1 MAGPSGARKTSRS
14 TANPVRG
21 NGRYREEQ
29 LDQVLAAL
37 SGGDW
42 AAARAICAEML
53 ESDLESP
60 GIVLE
65 QLAISEFMLGSF
77 DQVGIAAERA
87 FRAYIQEG
95 DELAAI
101 RVATHLVSLR
111 ELLGDWPA
119 ARGWDRRGWRL
130 LEGIGPCLER
140 GYHALALVG
149 CNVHDPRVLSERAD
163 LALGVAR
170 QFKDHQLGLRALAD
184 KGLALICQ
192 GGVDEGFGLLDEV
205 MVAVAAGEMQNPE
218 LLVPTICALM
228 SACERTGDRGR
239 AEYWGG
245 IVEKDPRL
253 QIGGATTAHCQIAY
267 GVVDSI
273 RGRWGSAEARLL
285 KAMAVESTGMY
296 QKSVSRAKLAELCI
310 QQGRYQEAEELLRGY
325 EDEFDVAP
333 VLASLCMIR
342 ADYDGAASLLRTYTR
357 GLGADCMRLAPALA
371 ILVDL
376 ELRREDLPAA
386 SRAVRRLLSLE
397 EECSSNEIRAMA
409 RLAAARI
416 AAHKGAYERALD
428 ELDTALTLLMHR
440 DRPLLA
446 AQVRL
451 ELARVLAS
459 AGQQTSARLEA
470 EASLSAFGNLGAAPE
485 VAAGEEFLEVLRS
498 SAEAAA
504 QGDRVIKL
512 RLSERLNEKLTRR
525 EAEVAQV
532 VAEGRTNREI
542 ADRLF
547 LSVRTVE
554 SHVDRVLG
562 KLDFHTRSQL
572 AAWVARGELAKV
584 K

>member
-1 MAGPSGARKTSRS
+1 MAGGSGARNTLSPTAGAVDQSSRS
-14 TANPVRG
+14 REDQFERVR
-21 NGRYREEQ
+21 
-29 LDQVLAAL
+29 AAV
-37 SGGDW
+37 SSGDW
-42 AAARAICAEML
+42 TAARAICSALL
-53 ESDLESP
+53 ESDTAPP

-77 DQVGIAAERA
+77 DQVGIAGERA
-87 FRAYIQEG
+87 YRAYIEEG
-95 DELAAI
+95 DALAAI
-101 RVATHLVSLR
+101 RVATHLVGLR

-130 LEGIGPCLER
+130 LEGVGPCLER

-149 CNVHDPRVLSERAD
+149 CNVHDPGVLFDRAE

-170 QFKDHQLGLRALAD
+170 DFKDHQLELRALAD

-192 GGVDEGFGLLDEV
+192 GKVDEGFGLLDEV

-267 GVVDSI
+267 GVVDSM

-296 QKSVSRAKLAELCI
+296 QKSVSRAKMAELCI
-310 QQGRYQEAEELLRGY
+310 HQGRYQEAEELLRGY

-333 VLASLCMIR
+333 VLASLYIIR
-342 ADYDGAASLLRTYTR
+342 GHYDGAASLLRTYTR
-357 GLGADCMRLAPALA
+357 GLGADSMRLAPALA

-386 SRAVRRLLSLE
+386 SRAARRLLLLE
-397 EECSSNEIRAMA
+397 DDCGSNEIRAMA
-409 RLAAARI
+409 RLASARI

-459 AGQQTSARLEA
+459 AGQQTSARIEA
-470 EASLSAFGNLGAAPE
+470 QASLSAFEKLGAEPE
-485 VAAGEEFLEVLRS
+485 VAANEEFLEVLRR
-498 SAEAAA
+498 SAQAVV
-504 QGDRVIKL
+504 QRDRPVSDRVA
-512 RLSERLNEKLTRR
+512 EKLTRR

-542 ADRLF
+542 AERLF

-572 AAWVARGELAKV
+572 AAWVTRGELAKV